1 MTNNDTTPEQ
11 HEGET
16 DSFLPE
22 HIRELLAE
30 VSNLQKAGVEA
41 LTDTL
46 AHWLTAHYVAAAK
59 RAARNAGAKG
69 MDLKTLRGLIADVVA
84 LRRGDH
90 SAERLLIEREQLELN
105 RQFSKERMEKLFL
118 EWAMKPEN
126 KRPYLR
132 QRFVRRGKGR
142 THSTNFRHEWITE
155 HGETSG
161 RAIGR
166 NNRRNREEGET
177 ALSESILLD

>member
-1 MTNNDTTPEQ
+1 MTNNNTTPEQ
-11 HEGET
+11 REGQT
-16 DSFLPE
+16 DNSLPQ

-30 VSNLQKAGVEA
+30 VASLQKAGAEA

-90 SAERLLIEREQLELN
+90 SAERLTIEREQLELN
-105 RQFSKERMEKLFL
+105 RELSRERIEKLFL

-126 KRPYLR
+126 KRRICGGGLSADERAERIRQIFGMDGSQDADRPRPGLSPEALR
-132 QRFVRRGKGR
+132 
-142 THSTNFRHEWITE
+142 I
-155 HGETSG
+155 
-161 RAIGR
+161 I
-166 NNRRNREEGET
+166 EEQ
-177 ALSESILLD
+177 AKLL

>member
-1 MTNNDTTPEQ
+1 MPETNTSHKQ
-11 HEGET
+11 REGET
-16 DSFLPE
+16 ESSLPE

-30 VSNLQKAGVEA
+30 VSNLEKTGADA

-90 SAERLLIEREQLELN
+90 SAERLIIEREQLDLN
-105 RQFSKERMEKLFL
+105 RQLSKERIEKLFW
-118 EWAMKPEN
+118 EWATKPEN
-126 KRPYLR
+126 KSRICRSSLSVAEQAR
-132 QRFVRRGKGR
+132 RFRKIFHMPEPPKAEEPRGGL
-142 THSTNFRHEWITE
+142 
-155 HGETSG
+155 
-161 RAIGR
+161 
-166 NNRRNREEGET
+166 T
-177 ALSESILLD
+177 AEALEQIEKAAKLL